1 MVFVLVVDSV
11 KTDTMLVVGCGQLAG
26 AHRTLQAGLKLDR
39 SREELILATRCD
51 NEKKWQGE
59 ESCRVVV
66 ATAREII
73 RM

>member
-1 MVFVLVVDSV
+1 MTVVDFVKTGSVLVD
-11 KTDTMLVVGCGQLAG
+11 GCGQVAG
-26 AHRTLQAGLKLDR
+26 ALRTLEAGLKLDR

-59 ESCRVVV
+59 ESGRVVV
-66 ATAREII
+66 ATVREII